1 MRDNRDKLA
10 EQLAAAAI
18 LRAELAAIAAAHP
31 TLREAPRATAEQ
43 VIAAAEQ
50 ADTAPPAG
58 DA

>member
-18 LRAELAAIAAAHP
+18 LRAELVAHAAAHP
-31 TLREAPRATAEQ
+31 TLREAPQATAEQ
-43 VIAAAEQ
+43 VIAAAEW
-50 ADTAPPAG
+50 ADTAPIGG

>member
-18 LRAELAAIAAAHP
+18 LRAELAAHAAAHP
-31 TLREAPRATAEQ
+31 TLRDAPRAPAEQ

-50 ADTAPPAG
+50 TDPTPTAG

>member
-18 LRAELAAIAAAHP
+18 LRVELAAHAADHP
-31 TLREAPRATAEQ
+31 TLRDAPRATAEQ

-50 ADTAPPAG
+50 VIADPIGG

>member
-18 LRAELAAIAAAHP
+18 LRAELAALTSQHP
-31 TLREAPRATAEQ
+31 TLRDAPRAAAEQ

-50 ADTAPPAG
+50 TDPTPTAG